1 MMSGTTH
8 NLISPVYNKVYVK
21 AVSFV
26 NSRFGYF
33 FANLL
38 IILLLLSVDNYSM
51 ISKK

>member
-21 AVSFV
+21 AVLFV

-33 FANLL
+33 FCKFINYPVA
-38 IILLLLSVDNYSM
+38 SVS
-51 ISKK
+51 